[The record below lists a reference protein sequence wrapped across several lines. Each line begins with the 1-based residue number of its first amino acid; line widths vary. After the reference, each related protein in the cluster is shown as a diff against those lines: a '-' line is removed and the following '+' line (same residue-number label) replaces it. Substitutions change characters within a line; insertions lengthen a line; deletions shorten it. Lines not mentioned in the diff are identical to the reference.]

1 MSSMKWLG
9 SFVFGSNCGIKRS
22 LLWKAISDLKGQAVA
37 KAWLIVGDFNVVK
50 EKSEKYGWQGC
61 HAFENEFSRWKCLI
75 THMLLVFSLA
85 VTKGRDM
92 GFWLGN

>member
-37 KAWLIVGDFNVVK
+37 KTWLIVGDFNVVK
-50 EKSEKYGWQGC
+50 EKSEKYG
-61 HAFENEFSRWKCLI
+61 
-75 THMLLVFSLA
+75 
-85 VTKGRDM
+85 
-92 GFWLGN
+92 